1 MKIDLR
7 KTLFN
12 KTLSIEDLSY
22 LSKLLDTNLSIVHC
36 INLIKNKKNEK
47 ILNDISNS
55 LNEGRMIEEA
65 IKIYLPKQIEEY
77 MIPLLKSVSFTEGLS
92 LSLKFNEKQ
101 RENQNKLISKIA
113 YPCILLFITITV
125 LYLFDLYG
133 IDTIL
138 SLISTFNVNLE
149 LFTGIRMIFKIIINV
164 FYYGVLIAVLLFVY
178 LKQPKRISLLYL
190 YISNHFPNSLLCI
203 YYSQEFISLLLTC
216 VNKGYKTKESLTIL
230 KQMTSKPIV
239 SFLAFHLDESL
250 MEGESMLDA
259 TKKKYYDSSISRFI
273 KIANYTN
280 DFSNLLSSYTMLA
293 REKIDQKIKK
303 YTLTIQLLTYSF
315 IGIIIVFI
323 YQILFMPMQILST
336 Y

>member
-125 LYLFDLYG
+125 LYLFDLYLNSSN
-133 IDTIL
+133 DLFLFPLL
-138 SLISTFNVNLE
+138 SFEPNSI
-149 LFTGIRMIFKIIINV
+149 ICFKIQSDEKYIIV
-164 FYYGVLIAVLLFVY
+164 PFTVSHSDKIFSFSTAGVI
-178 LKQPKRISLLYL
+178 IILLYK
-190 YISNHFPNSLLCI
+190 YIS
-203 YYSQEFISLLLTC
+203 
-216 VNKGYKTKESLTIL
+216 
-230 KQMTSKPIV
+230 
-239 SFLAFHLDESL
+239 
-250 MEGESMLDA
+250 
-259 TKKKYYDSSISRFI
+259 
-273 KIANYTN
+273 
-280 DFSNLLSSYTMLA
+280 
-293 REKIDQKIKK
+293 
-303 YTLTIQLLTYSF
+303 
-315 IGIIIVFI
+315 
-323 YQILFMPMQILST
+323 
-336 Y
+336 